1 MESTT
6 KTTTNLPE
14 SPGDLH
20 RWRRSAW
27 GVVAL
32 ALIVRIAWALAVPID
47 PVSDSTVY
55 DLFARNIAEGHGY
68 CFVPGTPTAYWPV
81 GTAALY
87 APLYALFDS
96 PFGPI
101 AAINVM
107 IGAVSVAL
115 TIVLTRDWFGRREAL
130 AAGLVLACWPG
141 QITFTTIISSEL
153 PFNLCWLAGLFAA
166 TRPGWHPV
174 LRSALAGV
182 ALAGACYLRPVAM
195 LLPAVF
201 AWIRLVGPGG
211 PRLFSRSALMILAEA
226 AGTLAVMLALIL
238 PWTLRNSRA
247 FDRPILISANGG
259 ANLWMGNNPKSTG
272 GYIPLPDSVAGLDEA
287 TRDAVLKQEAT
298 DYIRQR
304 PVAFV
309 VRTLVKLARTHE
321 RETIGVAWNEPGL
334 VKTFGPPVLTP
345 LKVLSTSYWSAALLL
360 ALLGSVGAIRRAPP
374 WRWAGQPALLLWAY
388 FAALH
393 AVIVSGDRYHYPS
406 VPVIAALAGLGMVML
421 LDSARRGEPTSSGPG
436 TAS

>member
-6 KTTTNLPE
+6 ETTTHLPE
-14 SPGDLH
+14 SPEDLR
-20 RWRRSAW
+20 RWRRSVW

-32 ALIVRIAWALAVPID
+32 ALIVRVAWALAVPIE
-47 PVSDSTVY
+47 PISDSTVY
-55 DLFARNIAEGHGY
+55 DLFARNIAEGLGY

-87 APLYALFDS
+87 APFYALFDS

-101 AAINVM
+101 AFLNAI
-107 IGAVSVAL
+107 IGVASVAL

-130 AAGLVLACWPG
+130 AAGLILACWPG
-141 QITFTTIISSEL
+141 QITFTTVLASEL
-153 PFNLCWLAGLFAA
+153 SFNLCWLAALFAA
-166 TRPGWHPV
+166 TRPGWHPA
-174 LRSALAGV
+174 LRSVLAGV

-211 PRLFSRSALMILAEA
+211 PRLFSRNALMILAEA
-226 AGTLAVMLALIL
+226 AGTLAVMMALVL
-238 PWTLRNSRA
+238 PWTLRNYRA

-272 GYIPLPDSVAGLDEA
+272 GYIPLPDSVKGLDEA

-298 DYIRQR
+298 EYIRER
-304 PVAFV
+304 PIAFV
-309 VRTLVKLARTHE
+309 LRTLVKLVRTHE
-321 RETIGVAWNEPGL
+321 RETIGVSWNEPGL
-334 VKTFGPPVLTP
+334 IRTFGPSIIGP
-345 LKVLSTSYWSAALLL
+345 LKVVSTAYWWAALLL
-360 ALLGSVGAIRRAPP
+360 GLVGSVGAIRRAFP
-374 WRWAGQPALLLWAY
+374 WRWAGQPALVLWGY

-406 VPVIAALAGLGMVML
+406 VPAIASLAGLGLILL
-421 LDSARRGEPTSSGPG
+421 LDSARKRKARPGSTSPG
-436 TAS
+436 